1 MRWIDRICRRLCNRI
16 VSPLRN
22 RIRQKGLK
30 AWRPQTDFD
39 LWMERFERCEIES
52 ARTAAERLQA
62 GPLLSVLMPVADAE
76 PALLRDA
83 IESLR
88 SQFYKNWEL
97 CIGDDASSR
106 SETLTLLAELST
118 ADSRIRVGRLPNRG
132 GVSAASNEAMRLA
145 RGEFCVLMDHD
156 DVLAP
161 HALCEIADA
170 IAEHP
175 NARFFYSDEDR
186 LDARGTRYGW
196 FFKPDWSP
204 DLFTTYNYIGHLTAI
219 STSLLQSTR
228 GFRSEYDGGQDYDLY
243 LRVAEQAEKIVH
255 IPKILCHRRVGL
267 KPIAA
272 DAAARRAI
280 QDAFRRRGLSVSVE
294 PGIAP
299 GCWRV
304 RYPIANEPLVSILL
318 PSCKVELFRR
328 CIDGLQKYTSYRNV
342 ELVFIDNSRAD
353 LLKTFFEE
361 EIRKKY
367 AARYVDHRRESFN
380 YSTLINRAAMAA
392 GGEYLLLLNDDVV
405 PIHDDWIEAMLEHAQ
420 RPEVGAVGVKL
431 LYPDNTIQHAGV
443 AIGLR
448 GTAAHVFCGLPDADE
463 AYFRFPQVVRNCSAV
478 TAACL
483 MVRKKVFQEVGGFDE
498 KKLPTAF
505 QDVDLC
511 LKIAAKGY
519 YNIYTPHAKLYH
531 LETASRDRLPPT
543 AEIVAFVERWG
554 GAIAADPFYN
564 RNLSRRNGQYEIR
577 TDL

>member
-1 MRWIDRICRRLCNRI
+1 
-16 VSPLRN
+16 
-22 RIRQKGLK
+22 
-30 AWRPQTDFD
+30 
-39 LWMERFERCEIES
+39 MERFERCEIES

-62 GPLLSVLMPVADAE
+62 GPLLTVLMSVADAE
-76 PALLRDA
+76 PSLLRNA
-83 IESLR
+83 IDSLR

-106 SETLTLLAELST
+106 PEMLALLAESSA
-118 ADSRIRVGRLPNRG
+118 ADSRIRVSRLPNRG

-145 RGEFCVLMDHD
+145 RGAFCVLMDHD
-156 DVLAP
+156 DALAP

-170 IAEHP
+170 IVEHP
-175 NARFFYSDEDR
+175 KAPFFYSDEDR
-186 LDARGTRYGW
+186 IDGRGTRQRW

-204 DLFTTYNYIGHLTAI
+204 DLFMAYNYIGHLTAI
-219 STSLLQSTR
+219 STSLLRSAG
-228 GFRSEYDGGQDYDLY
+228 GFRSEYDGSQNYDLY
-243 LRVAEQAEKIVH
+243 LRVAEQAREIVH
-255 IPKILCHRRVGL
+255 IPEILCHRRADPT
-267 KPIAA
+267 PIA

-280 QDAFRRRGLSVSVE
+280 EDAFRRRGVSVSVE

-304 RYPIANEPLVSILL
+304 RYLIANEPLVSILL
-318 PSCKVELFRR
+318 PSCNIELLRR
-328 CIDGLQKYTSYRNV
+328 CIDGLQKHTDYRNV
-342 ELVFIDNSRAD
+342 ELVLVDNSRAD
-353 LLKTFFEE
+353 LLKAFFEE
-361 EIRKKY
+361 EIRNKY
-367 AARYVDHRRESFN
+367 AACYVDQRRKPFN
-380 YSTLINRAAMAA
+380 YSALINRAATAA
-392 GGEYLLLLNDDVV
+392 GGEYLLLLNDDVL
-405 PIHDDWIEAMLEHAQ
+405 PIHDNWIEAMLEHAQ

-443 AIGLR
+443 AVGPC
-448 GTAAHVFCGLPDADE
+448 GTAAHIFRGLPDADE

-483 MVRKKVFQEVGGFDE
+483 MLRKKVFREVGGLDE

-519 YNIYTPHAKLYH
+519 YNVYTPHAKLYH
-531 LETASRDRLPPT
+531 LETASRDRFPPT

-554 GAIAADPFYN
+554 GTIAADPFYN